1 MYVISSQSSGRL
13 YIAQT
18 DNLNR
23 RVIEHN
29 SNKSISTKNR
39 GPWSMMGRL
48 SCKTRSGAMK
58 LEAKLK
64 RMKRPDR
71 VIRYLENNGGLL

>member
-1 MYVISSQSSGRL
+1 MSQSSGRL
-13 YIAQT
+13 YIGHT

-23 RVIEHN
+23 RIVEHN
-29 SNKSISTKNR
+29 SNKSFSTKNR
-39 GPWSMMGRL
+39 GPWSVIGRL
-48 SCKTRSGAMK
+48 LCKNRSGAMK

-71 VIRYLENNGGLL
+71 VIRYLENNSGQL

>member
-1 MYVISSQSSGRL
+1 MYVIRSQSSSRL
-13 YIAQT
+13 YIGHT

-23 RVIEHN
+23 RVVEHN
-29 SNKSISTKNR
+29 SNKSFSTKNR
-39 GPWSMMGRL
+39 GPWSMIGRL
-48 SCKTRSGAMK
+48 LCKTRSGAMK